1 MASTAFVATFSAS
14 HLPDRRIAGVNANKD
29 VIAKRH
35 PMKSI
40 CQIYKIGNGPS
51 SSHTMGPMR
60 AATVF
65 KKRYPD
71 ADRYSV
77 SLYGSLA
84 ATGKGHLTNE
94 TLMHVMGE
102 DKLTILEYPGIFLPE
117 HPNGMIFQAYNAENE
132 TIGDWTVFS
141 VGGGDIREKGS
152 NEIFLE
158 EGSPYSNEEIY
169 ELHTMSDILHWCRK
183 NGRTLWEY
191 VDLHER
197 PGYLDYLHEVWE
209 EMKQSVQN
217 GLVHEGMLP
226 GGLHLQRKAAQYHIK
241 AQGYDKS
248 LRNRGY
254 VFSYA
259 LAVAEENAAG
269 GRIVTAPTCGSAA
282 VLPAVM
288 YHCVKNYGIA
298 EERVIRGLATAG
310 LIANIVK
317 TNASI
322 SGAEVGCQG
331 EIGVACAIASGAA
344 NQIFGGTT
352 YQIEYAAEMG
362 LEHHLGMTCDPMCG
376 LVQIPCIERCAFAAV
391 RALDANT
398 YASLSDGRHRVSFDE
413 VVAVM
418 KQTGHDLPSLYK
430 ETSMGG
436 LALMNSEY

>member
-65 KKRYPD
+65 KRRYPD

-158 EGSPYSNEEIY
+158 E
-169 ELHTMSDILHWCRK
+169 
-183 NGRTLWEY
+183 
-191 VDLHER
+191 ER
-197 PGYLDYLHEVWE
+197 YPA
-209 EMKQSVQN
+209 
-217 GLVHEGMLP
+217 LVPQERADVVG
-226 GGLHLQRKAAQYHIK
+226 I
-241 AQGYDKS
+241 
-248 LRNRGY
+248 
-254 VFSYA
+254 
-259 LAVAEENAAG
+259 
-269 GRIVTAPTCGSAA
+269 CG
-282 VLPAVM
+282 
-288 YHCVKNYGIA
+288 
-298 EERVIRGLATAG
+298 
-310 LIANIVK
+310 
-317 TNASI
+317 
-322 SGAEVGCQG
+322 
-331 EIGVACAIASGAA
+331 
-344 NQIFGGTT
+344 
-352 YQIEYAAEMG
+352 
-362 LEHHLGMTCDPMCG
+362 
-376 LVQIPCIERCAFAAV
+376 FA
-391 RALDANT
+391 
-398 YASLSDGRHRVSFDE
+398 
-413 VVAVM
+413 
-418 KQTGHDLPSLYK
+418 
-430 ETSMGG
+430 
-436 LALMNSEY
+436 